1 MRKIVFHLHVGFAG
15 MDDTRL
21 IIFDDNPTN
30 KELYDIAS
38 DLALD
43 WADMYGYYP
52 PSDEDDEDDEHVS
65 ENIEGSWEEYNEETH
80 GPLEET
86 RL

>member
-1 MRKIVFHLHVGFAG
+1 MRKIIYHLHVGFAG

-21 IIFDDNPTN
+21 VVFDDNPTN
-30 KELYDIAS
+30 KELDDIAN

-43 WADMYGYYP
+43 WADSYGYYP
-52 PSDEDDEDDEHVS
+52 PSDDTDEDDEYVS
-65 ENIEGSWEEYNEETH
+65 EGIEGYWEEYDPNEH
-80 GPLEET
+80 GYLEET